1 MSSMTFGQA
10 TMDAAARHSD
20 ALENDLVEWRKI
32 PGFSAYSVSENG
44 LVRRDIRLHNSMPG
58 PVSRSIND
66 RGYWKTAIRGDDGR
80 NRTITVHTLVALAFL
95 GPRPDGA
102 VICHN
107 DSDPT
112 NARYTNLRY
121 GTPKSNTAD
130 AIAAGSLCMGSRHP
144 RAKLTES
151 DIPKIHAMWASGR
164 FKQADI
170 GAMFGVSQRA
180 IWQVLHK
187 IKWKHVER
195 RAA

>member
-1 MSSMTFGQA
+1 M
-10 TMDAAARHSD
+10 
-20 ALENDLVEWRKI
+20 EWRMI
-32 PGFSAYSVSENG
+32 PGFSAYSVSEDG
-44 LVRRDIRLHNSMPG
+44 QVRRDKQVYKFRPG

-66 RGYWKTAIRGDDGR
+66 RGYWKTSLKGDDGR

-107 DSDPT
+107 DGNPT

-121 GTPKSNTAD
+121 DTPKSNTAD

-151 DIPKIHAMWASGR
+151 DIPRIHEMWASGR
-164 FKQADI
+164 FKQAEI
-170 GAMFGVSQRA
+170 GELFGVSQRA
-180 IWQVLHK
+180 IWQVLHQ

-195 RAA
+195 SAA